1 VSAQRFEGRVAIV
14 TGGSR
19 GIGRAVS
26 RRLAEEGA
34 VVYGVYLRDTA
45 SADSLRELF
54 PERFVPVQADV
65 CASEAMGGV
74 VSRAVSEAGRLDI
87 LVNCAGGPVD
97 GLLLRADSEKIR
109 SAIRLNLDSTIEACR
124 AALPPML
131 TQRYGRILN
140 FSSVVAAGGN
150 AGQAVYAAS
159 KAGVEGFTRSLA
171 REVGARGITVNCISP
186 GLIETEMTEAM
197 PAEIRERAVSGSAL
211 GRSGTAEEAAAPAT
225 FLVSEEASYVTGAV
239 LQVNGGLYM

>member
-26 RRLAEEGA
+26 RRLVEEGA

-45 SADSLRELF
+45 SADSLREQF
-54 PERFVPVQADV
+54 PTNFVPVQADV
-65 CASEAMGGV
+65 CADKAMDEIV
-74 VSRAVSEAGRLDI
+74 ARAVTEAGRLDI

-97 GLLLRADSEKIR
+97 GLLLRVDSDKIR
-109 SAIRLNLDSTIEACR
+109 SAIRLNLDSTIDSCR
-124 AALPPML
+124 AALSPML
-131 TQRYGRILN
+131 KQRYGRILN

-150 AGQAVYAAS
+150 AGQALYAAS

-171 REVGARGITVNCISP
+171 REVGARGITANCISP
-186 GLIETEMTEAM
+186 GLIDTEMTETM
-197 PAEIRERAVSGSAL
+197 PADIRDRAVSGSAL
-211 GRSGTAEEAAAPAT
+211 GRSGTPDEVAAPAT
-225 FLVSEEASYVTGAV
+225 FLVSEEASYVTGSV